1 MSNFT
6 YLDDV
11 SESLDRH
18 AGWAGGHSCGD
29 AGHVVLIKEVCRDAG
44 NLGINLFAS
53 LDFTSLYM
61 KFSYKNIC

>member
-18 AGWAGGHSCGD
+18 ARRAGGHGCGD
-29 AGHVVLIKEVCRDAG
+29 AGHVVLIKEVGRDAG
-44 NLGINLFAS
+44 NLGINSFAFFI
-53 LDFTSLYM
+53 LHHF
-61 KFSYKNIC
+61 I